1 MESSIIFSWFEKSK
15 KNKMGWIMEQ
25 IFTDPSKAW
34 DLILEKLEQWG
45 EGVILFLPNLV
56 LAILAMMGFMLVS
69 RIIYRLLW
77 KLLIK
82 VHLNYEMTKL
92 IANIFYLI
100 MLGVGIFIS
109 LGILELD
116 KTVTSLLA
124 GAGILGLAL
133 SFAFQNLA
141 TNFVSG
147 IIISMRRPIAVGDII
162 KSNDFYGTV
171 HNINWRTVHL
181 ITFEGQYIHIP
192 NKELIEK
199 PVENFTKLG
208 RRRVDLKVGVSYG
221 EDLQQVKDV
230 VLDAV
235 NDVPNRIESYDPE
248 LYYEEFND
256 SSIDFVVRFWIPFGR
271 TTPNRDYK
279 AAVSEAIMRIKLA
292 FDREGITIPWPIRT
306 LDFGAKGGQSF
317 AQVMDQH
324 TFKIDKSQ

>member
-1 MESSIIFSWFEKSK
+1 MDF
-15 KNKMGWIMEQ
+15 MEQ
-25 IFTDPSKAW
+25 LFTDPSKAW
-34 DLILEKLEQWG
+34 ELIIQKLESWG
-45 EGVILFLPNLV
+45 ENLILFLPNLV
-56 LAILAMMGFMLVS
+56 LAILAMVGFVILA
-69 RIIYRLLW
+69 RIIYRLIW
-77 KLLIK
+77 NLLIK
-82 VHLNYEMTKL
+82 VHLNYEMSKL
-92 IANIFYLI
+92 ITNIVYLA
-100 MLGVGIFIS
+100 MLGVGFFVS

-181 ITFEGQYIHIP
+181 ITFEGQYIYIP

-208 RRRVDLKVGVSYG
+208 RRRVDLEVGISYA
-221 EDLQQVKDV
+221 EDLQHVKDV

-235 NDVPNRIESYDPE
+235 EDVPNRIEAYEPE
-248 LYYEEFND
+248 LYFEEFGE

-279 AAVSEAIMRIKLA
+279 AAVSEAIMRIKAA
-292 FDREGITIPWPIRT
+292 FDKEGITIPWPIRT
-306 LDFGAKGGQSF
+306 LDFGAKGGQPF
-317 AQVMDQH
+317 AEVMDQH
-324 TFKIDKSQ
+324 AFQIRNKGN